1 MRKPVKPTLFIAAL
15 AAALTAASVAYA
27 QEDGEVIQIA
37 DLTRAEV
44 TSYIRE
50 AEDQMYAIYNEH
62 NIDDSFDI
70 VCRKE
75 KPTGSNISVRICEP
89 KFYIEVNL
97 DKNRTDGEDLRDF
110 QRGFA
115 ARSLVAPEYEKLED
129 DMKRVASE
137 VPAMREIMQIL
148 SQLKARQKQLAG
160 N

>member
-1 MRKPVKPTLFIAAL
+1 MIKPMRPTLFIAAI
-15 AAALTAASVAYA
+15 AAVLTAAGAAYA

-50 AEDQMYAIYNEH
+50 AEDQMYTIYNEH

-70 VCRKE
+70 ACRKE

-89 KFYIEVNL
+89 RFYTEVNL
-97 DKNRTDGEDLRDF
+97 GKNRTDGQNLQDF
-110 QRGFA
+110 QGGFA
-115 ARSLVAPEYEKLED
+115 ARSLVAPEYEKLEAD
-129 DMKRVASE
+129 IKRVADE

-148 SQLKARQKQLAG
+148 GQLKARQKQLAG

>member
-1 MRKPVKPTLFIAAL
+1 MIKPVRPTLFTAAIAAV
-15 AAALTAASVAYA
+15 LTVANAAYA

-44 TSYIRE
+44 TGYIRE

-70 VCRKE
+70 ACRKE

-89 KFYIEVNL
+89 RFYTEVNL
-97 DKNRTDGEDLRDF
+97 GKNRTDGENLQDF
-110 QRGFA
+110 QGGFA
-115 ARSLVAPEYEKLED
+115 ARSLVAPEYEKLEA
-129 DMKRVASE
+129 DMKRVADE

-148 SQLKARQKQLAG
+148 GQLKARQKQLAG